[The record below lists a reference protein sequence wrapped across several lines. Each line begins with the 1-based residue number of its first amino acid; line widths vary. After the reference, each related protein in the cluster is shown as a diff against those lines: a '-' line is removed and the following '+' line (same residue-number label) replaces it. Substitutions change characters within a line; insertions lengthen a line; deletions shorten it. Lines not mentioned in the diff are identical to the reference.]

1 MDREIAVYVDLD
13 GTPRLVGQLWSRVR
27 RGSESATFKYDPGWV
42 RSEDRF
48 SLEPALEIGPGEFH
62 TADKALFG
70 AIGDSAPDTWGRTLM
85 RRAELRRAEEAG
97 VTPRSLFE
105 IDFLLMV
112 NDETR
117 QGALRFA
124 ERVGGEFLADNP
136 RPPIPPFLEI
146 GALLAAAQH
155 VDSDKGT
162 TDELRLLLAP
172 GSSLGG
178 ARPKASV
185 RDRDSQLAIAKFP
198 KDSDQ
203 IDVVRWE
210 AIALALARKARI
222 EVPDWRLEVIASRPV
237 LISRRF
243 DRRGAIRIPYIS
255 AMSMLDA
262 RDGDK
267 RSYMELVD
275 TITMNGAAAIDDK
288 RELWRR
294 MVFNILISNTDDHLR
309 NHGFLYSGPSG
320 WRLAPAYDLNPVPV
334 DIKPRF
340 LATSVTLD
348 DDTASLGL
356 ALEVAP
362 YFELDSAQA
371 AAIVGEVGSAVSSW
385 RDEAK
390 TVGISRQDADRMS
403 SAFEH
408 EDLISARALG

>member
-1 MDREIAVYVDLD
+1 M
-13 GTPRLVGQLWSRVR
+13 
-27 RGSESATFKYDPGWV
+27 
-42 RSEDRF
+42 
-48 SLEPALEIGPGEFH
+48 GPGEFH
-62 TADKALFG
+62 TAEKPLFG
-70 AIGDSAPDTWGRTLM
+70 AIGDSAPDRWGRMLM
-85 RRAELRRAEEAG
+85 RRAELRHAEETG
-97 VTPRSLFE
+97 VTPRSLSE

-124 ERVGGEFLADNP
+124 ASEGGKFLADNTGT
-136 RPPIPPFLEI
+136 PIPPFFEI
-146 GALLAAAQH
+146 GALLTAAQH
-155 VDSDKGT
+155 VDSDVGT
-162 TDELRLLLAP
+162 SDELRLLLAP

-198 KDSDQ
+198 KEDDQ

-210 AIALALARKARI
+210 AVALALARKAHI
-222 EVPDWRLEVIASRPV
+222 AVPDWRLEVVASRPV

-255 AMSMLDA
+255 AMSILDA
-262 RDGDK
+262 RDGER

-275 TITMNGAAAIDDK
+275 SITMNGAAAIDDK

-309 NHGFLYSGPSG
+309 NHGFLYAGPAG
-320 WRLAPAYDLNPVPV
+320 WRLAPAFDLNPVPV

-340 LATSVTLD
+340 LATSITLD
-348 DDTASLGL
+348 DDRASLHR
-356 ALEVAP
+356 AMEVAP

-371 AAIVGEVGSAVSSW
+371 ETIVGEVGSAVSSW
-385 RDEAK
+385 RDDAK
-390 TVGISRQDADRMS
+390 AIGISRQDADRMS

-408 EDLISARALG
+408 EDLMSARALA